1 MEDNTNITQ
10 ENNGAANTQAQNN
23 SNSIDYDKLNKILEE
38 KLDKKENAVI
48 RGFIESFGLNEE
60 EAKAAFSD
68 FKAKREEE
76 SKSKENAYI
85 ELQNK
90 YDELVKS
97 LETQKVDNLINTR
110 LIKEGLTEDQA
121 KMINKL
127 INRDELKNDKGEV
140 EETKIDESLN
150 NIYALFPNL
159 KPIKDEEA
167 KSKIKIGVDKIKDEQ
182 GDDLAKEMAD
192 WGLS

>member
-1 MEDNTNITQ
+1 MENDNVNV
-10 ENNGAANTQAQNN
+10 ENQGATNTQAQNN

-76 SKSKENAYI
+76 SKSKENAYV

-90 YDELVKS
+90 YNELVKS
-97 LETQKVDNLINTR
+97 LETQKVDNLINTK
-110 LIKEGLTEDQA
+110 LIKEGLNEDQA

-127 INRDELKNDKGEV
+127 INRDELKNEKGEV
-140 EETKIDESLN
+140 DETKISESLD
-150 NIYALFPNL
+150 NIYKTFPNL
-159 KPIKDEEA
+159 KPVKEE
-167 KSKIKIGVDKIKDEQ
+167 KSTKIKIGVESSDDQ
-182 GDDLAKEMAD
+182 SDDLTKEMAD
-192 WGLS
+192 WGL

>member
-1 MEDNTNITQ
+1 MENDNVNV
-10 ENNGAANTQAQNN
+10 ENQGATNTQAQNN

-76 SKSKENAYI
+76 SKSKENDFI

-97 LETQKVDNLINTR
+97 LETQKVDNLINTK
-110 LIKEGLTEDQA
+110 LIKEGLNEDQA

-127 INRDELKNDKGEV
+127 INRDELKNEKGEV
-140 EETKIDESLN
+140 DETKIGESLD
-150 NIYALFPNL
+150 NIYKTFPNL
-159 KPIKDEEA
+159 KPVKEE
-167 KSKIKIGVDKIKDEQ
+167 KSTKIKIGVESSDDQ
-182 GDDLAKEMAD
+182 SDDLAKEMED
-192 WGLS
+192 WGL